1 MLIDFHTHVFA
12 DQIADRAKE
21 ALIAGVYRE
30 QGADYRKGEQLNF
43 RELTV
48 SALLD
53 SMENSG
59 VDKSVCLHIAT
70 KPHQT
75 AAINAFAAESA
86 AQSGGRLLSFAA
98 IHPADPDWKA
108 TLDGIKAAGFR
119 GIKLHPQ
126 FQMLPIDG
134 TEFRSIIAYA
144 VGLGL
149 FVMFHAGADIGLPPP
164 YFASPKQISRLLRSG
179 IDGSRLI
186 AAHMGGWQMWDD
198 VEQYLVG
205 TDILFDTAFVR
216 DFLPPEQAL
225 RIIRNHG
232 ADKILFGSD
241 SPWEDPAD
249 TLAYLQSLGLN
260 EQELSRITHENAE
273 RLLGDAL

>member
-12 DQIADRAKE
+12 EQIAERARD

-53 SMENSG
+53 SMEKSG

-86 AQSGGRLLSFAA
+86 AKTGGRILSFAA
-98 IHPADPDWKA
+98 IHPDDPEWKA
-108 TLDGIKAAGFR
+108 TLDGIKAAGFP

-126 FQMLPIDG
+126 FQLKPIDG
-134 TEFRSIIAYA
+134 EAFRNIIAYA

-198 VEQYLVG
+198 VERYLVG

-216 DFLPPEQAL
+216 DFLPPEQAK
-225 RIIRNHG
+225 RMIRDHG
-232 ADKILFGSD
+232 AEKILFGSD

-249 TLAYLQSLGLN
+249 TLQFLQTLGLT
-260 EQELSRITHENAE
+260 EQEMSLITHENAE
-273 RLLGDAL
+273 RLLALQ